1 MNRQVCLLT
10 LAVIT
15 IHLLTVFSLNAVDEL
30 DDDDCSCDCDLND
43 DSDLNSDNINSDDCD
58 LNGEDSS
65 NSNHEDEDVI
75 VVGEKRARG
84 KMNSFYFDVHG
95 LNLMLLT
102 EETSTLESAKRARLE
117 PTVPA
122 PRSEAESSEFYLLLQ
137 FTHHDN

>member
-1 MNRQVCLLT
+1 M
-10 LAVIT
+10 
-15 IHLLTVFSLNAVDEL
+15 D
-30 DDDDCSCDCDLND
+30 DLND
-43 DSDLNSDNINSDDCD
+43 DDDCD
-58 LNGEDSS
+58 LNNNDSNLNDNGITIED
-65 NSNHEDEDVI
+65 DDDDDVI

-84 KMNSFYFDVHG
+84 KMNSLYSDVHG